1 VSYPQPYDQG
11 GQPVPYVAAPMNTL
25 AVVSVA
31 SGIASYFM
39 LPVIGGLVA
48 IVTGHMA
55 RGQIRQTGER
65 GGTLALVGLILGY
78 LHFVVLL
85 LLLLVVVLVVLGVGA
100 AFFTSQSGR

>member
-1 VSYPQPYDQG
+1 MGYPQPYGQG
-11 GQPVPYVAAPMNTL
+11 REPVAYVAAPMNTL

-31 SGIASYFM
+31 SGIASYFI

-48 IVTGHMA
+48 IVAGHMA
-55 RGQIRQTGER
+55 RGQIRRTGER

-85 LLLLVVVLVVLGVGA
+85 LVLIVVILIFVVAGA
-100 AFFTSQSGR
+100 AFFTSQSGH

>member
-1 VSYPQPYDQG
+1 MSYPQPYDQG

-48 IVTGHMA
+48 IVAGHIA
-55 RGQIRQTGER
+55 RGQIRRTGER
-65 GGTLALVGLILGY
+65 GSTLALVGLILGY

-85 LLLLVVVLVVLGVGA
+85 LLLLVVILVFVVAGA
-100 AFFTSQSGR
+100 TFFTSQSGH